1 MKIMNRQFL
10 IFSDLDGTLLDHKT
24 YSFEEAKP
32 ALNALKL
39 RDIPLI
45 FCSSKTRPEIEMYR
59 ELTGND
65 HPFISENGG
74 GIYVPQDYETNSFD
88 YDTKTDGYKVI
99 VLGTQY
105 DTLVAV
111 LNSVSQDTGIKVRSF
126 SEMKISEISE
136 YTGLDPSLAELS
148 KMREY
153 DEPFIILGNDEA
165 AECIKQEIIGRGFNY
180 TQGSMFHHIM
190 GKNDKGKAVKR
201 LVPIFKRRFPELSS
215 AGLGDSLND
224 LPMLEAV
231 DIPIL
236 VQKPDG
242 KYDQRISID
251 KLVHADGVGPVGWNR
266 SVLELLGIEN
276 E

>member
-24 YSFEEAKP
+24 YSFEAAIP

-39 RDIPLI
+39 RNIPLI

-59 ELTGND
+59 ELTGNH

-74 GIYVPQDYETNSFD
+74 GIYVPRDYDTDCFD
-88 YDTKTDGYKVI
+88 YDTKTDDYKVI
-99 VLGTQY
+99 ALGTKY
-105 DTLVAV
+105 DTLVEV
-111 LNSVSQDTGIKVRSF
+111 LNSIRNGTGIKLKSF

-136 YTGLDPSLAELS
+136 YTGLDPGLAKLS

-153 DEPFIILGNDEA
+153 DEPFVIFGNDKV
-165 AECIKQEIIGRGFNY
+165 AETIKEEIIGRGFNY
-180 TQGSMFHHIM
+180 TQGAIFHHIM
-190 GKNDKGKAVKR
+190 GKNDKGKAVKI
-201 LVPIFKRRFPELSS
+201 LLQIFKNRFPDLNC

-242 KYDQRISID
+242 KYDQRIFLDNLIY
-251 KLVHADGVGPVGWNR
+251 ADGVGPVGWNR
-266 SVLELLGIEN
+266 SVLELLGIED
-276 E
+276 

>member
-24 YSFEEAKP
+24 YSFEAAKP

-39 RDIPLI
+39 RNIPLI

-59 ELTGND
+59 GLTGNR

-74 GIYVPQDYETNSFD
+74 GIFVPQDYDTNSFD
-88 YDTKTDGYKVI
+88 YDTETDAYKVI
-99 VLGTQY
+99 VLGTKY
-105 DTLVAV
+105 DKLVAV
-111 LNSVSQDTGIKVRSF
+111 LNSVSKNTGIKVKSF

-136 YTGLDPSLAELS
+136 YTGLDPGLAELS

-153 DEPFIILGNDEA
+153 DEPFIILGNKEG
-165 AECIKQEIIGRGFNY
+165 AETIKEEIIERGFNY
-180 TQGSMFHHIM
+180 TEGAIFHHIM
-190 GKNDKGKAVKR
+190 GNNDKGKAVKILLR
-201 LVPIFKRRFPELSS
+201 IFKDRFPELRS

-236 VQKPDG
+236 VRKADG
-242 KYDQRISID
+242 KYDQRISAD
-251 KLVHADGVGPVGWNR
+251 NLVYADGVGPVGWNR
-266 SVLELLGIEN
+266 SVLKLLGIDDE
-276 E
+276 

>member
-24 YSFEEAKP
+24 YSFEAAKP

-99 VLGTQY
+99 ALGTQY

>member
-1 MKIMNRQFL
+1 MKIMNRKFL
-10 IFSDLDGTLLDHKT
+10 IFSDLDGTLLEHKT
-24 YSFEEAKP
+24 YSFEAARP

-59 ELTGND
+59 ELTGNH

-74 GIYVPQDYETNSFD
+74 GIYVPLDYETNSFD
-88 YDTKTDGYKVI
+88 YDTTTNGYKVI
-99 VLGTQY
+99 VLGTKY
-105 DTLVAV
+105 DKLVAV
-111 LNSVSQDTGIKVRSF
+111 LNSVIMDTGIKVRSF

-136 YTGLDPSLAELS
+136 YTGHDPRLAGLS

-153 DEPFIILGNDEA
+153 DEPFIIFGNDEA
-165 AECIKQEIIGRGFNY
+165 AETIKEEIIGRGFNY

-190 GKNDKGKAVKR
+190 GKNDKGKAVTR
-201 LVPIFKRRFPELSS
+201 LVQIFKRRFPTLKS

-224 LPMLEAV
+224 LPMLEVV

-251 KLVHADGVGPVGWNR
+251 NLVYADGVGPVGWNC
-266 SVLELLGIEN
+266 SVLELLGIEK
-276 E
+276 

>member
-24 YSFEEAKP
+24 YSFEAAKP

-39 RDIPLI
+39 RNIPLI
-45 FCSSKTRPEIEMYR
+45 FCSSKTRPEIEIYR
-59 ELTGND
+59 ELTGNR

-74 GIYVPQDYETNSFD
+74 GIYVPRDYDTNSFD
-88 YDTKTDGYKVI
+88 YDTKTNDYKVI
-99 VLGTQY
+99 VLGTKY
-105 DTLVAV
+105 DTLVEV
-111 LNSVSQDTGIKVRSF
+111 LKSIRNDTGIKLKSF

-136 YTGLDPSLAELS
+136 YTGLDPRLAELS

-153 DEPFIILGNDEA
+153 DEPFIIFGNDKV
-165 AECIKQEIIGRGFNY
+165 AETIREEITGRGFNY
-180 TQGSMFHHIM
+180 TQGAIFHHIM
-190 GKNDKGKAVKR
+190 GKNDKGKAVKI
-201 LVPIFKRRFPELSS
+201 LLQIFKNRFSDLNC

-224 LPMLEAV
+224 FPMLEVV

-242 KYDQRISID
+242 KYDQRISLDNLIY
-251 KLVHADGVGPVGWNR
+251 ADGVGPVGWNR
-266 SVLELLGIEN
+266 SVLELLGIEK
-276 E
+276 

>member
-99 VLGTQY
+99 ALGTQY

-165 AECIKQEIIGRGFNY
+165 AECIKQEIIGRGFNF

>member
-65 HPFISENGG
+65 HLFISENGG

-99 VLGTQY
+99 ALGTQY